1 MTRLQIIN
9 FINPSWYKQI
19 TEFLQDHPAFN
30 KLIPIVALDEYPT
43 GFNKNPHETDEDA
56 PRNIFETIIYGLA
69 HAAVDIDYGKSQY
82 LKIVAYLRQ
91 VDEFTH
97 NMEFPFEVEDIKRRT
112 YKELIN
118 TLLDANI
125 GITEMTYEQLHV
137 VENVWN
143 MGESTITLLH
153 LLYGEVENENVLP
166 FGDKQ
171 FKRGMKMFY
180 ELEDTDKATL
190 KEKTDT
196 WKNKKVGLMFII
208 QNAHYSEFV

>member
-1 MTRLQIIN
+1 MNRLHIIN
-9 FINPSWYKQI
+9 FINPSWHRQI

-43 GFNKNPHETDEDA
+43 GFNKNPHETDDDA

-97 NMEFPFEVEDIKRRT
+97 NMEFPFEVEDVKRRT
-112 YKELIN
+112 YTELIN

-137 VENVWN
+137 VEDDNLECIFFPSVPWVFLWEEN
-143 MGESTITLLH
+143 LLRLCLLSECSKLTL
-153 LLYGEVENENVLP
+153 
-166 FGDKQ
+166 
-171 FKRGMKMFY
+171 
-180 ELEDTDKATL
+180 
-190 KEKTDT
+190 
-196 WKNKKVGLMFII
+196 
-208 QNAHYSEFV
+208 